1 MLTCTDMLNP
11 KLKIL
16 DEISKFYNFTIS
28 YGIFQNGIQ
37 YSQWQVWFRM
47 ERCGTFKLSLM

>member
-1 MLTCTDMLNP
+1 MLNP

-16 DEISKFYNFTIS
+16 FGISKYDFTIS

-37 YSQWQVWFRM
+37 YSHAFRM